1 MKTIQLFLCL
11 FFFSFAHSHAQLPVV
26 YAKGFDEKIVD
37 WPKIKAENDEDP
49 ENDLDFFYN
58 DCAMEIEA
66 FRASSTLEDQKD
78 HSYHVRLLTDENP
91 MTAWVPKGDGIGATF
106 EVLSGGIT
114 SVYNGYQAN
123 PKLWEENSRVKKMK
137 VYSNGKPLCYLVLE
151 DKMGGQFVDLPGEK
165 DFSDYNKQILK
176 FEILETYKGTKY
188 RDVAISEIVYSGCCF
203 SGDAEI
209 LIENKMV
216 HAQNLSENQK
226 IISLDTDT
234 GKTFETTVLKTAE
247 TYHGLMLKICTSS
260 KSITI
265 TPEHPLF
272 VKDYGF
278 VSLKNVKNSLGLTDY
293 DALSDHIEILIW
305 DSELQQS
312 KFETLKSVTP
322 ENGKTKAYS
331 IRKLQTGETYIV
343 NGFITKTY

>member
-1 MKTIQLFLCL
+1 MKTIQLFLFL
-11 FFFSFAHSHAQLPVV
+11 FLFSFVHSLAQLPVV
-26 YAKGFDEKIVD
+26 YAESFDEKIVD
-37 WPKIKAENDEDP
+37 WPKIKAEHDKDS

-66 FRASSTLEDQKD
+66 FRASSTLENQKD
-78 HSYHVRLLTDENP
+78 HSYHVRLMTDENP

-114 SVYNGYQAN
+114 SIYNGYQAN

-137 VYSNGKPLCYLVLE
+137 VYSNGKPICYLVLE
-151 DKMGGQFVDLPGEK
+151 DKMGGQYVDLPGETI
-165 DFSDYNKQILK
+165 FSDSNKQILK

-209 LIENKMV
+209 LTENKMV
-216 HAQNLSENQK
+216 NAQMLGENQK
-226 IISLDTDT
+226 IISIDTAT
-234 GKTFETTVLKTAE
+234 GKTFETTVLKTSE
-247 TYHGLMLKICTSS
+247 TYHGLMLKVCTAS

-278 VSLKNVKNSLGLTDY
+278 VSLKNVKNDMNLTDY
-293 DALSDHIEILIW
+293 DALSDRIEILIW
-305 DSELQQS
+305 DSELQQI
-312 KFETLKSVTP
+312 KFEKLKSVMP
-322 ENGKTKAYS
+322 ESGKIKTYS
-331 IRKLQTGETYIV
+331 IRKLQTGETYIA
-343 NGFITKTY
+343 NGFITRTY